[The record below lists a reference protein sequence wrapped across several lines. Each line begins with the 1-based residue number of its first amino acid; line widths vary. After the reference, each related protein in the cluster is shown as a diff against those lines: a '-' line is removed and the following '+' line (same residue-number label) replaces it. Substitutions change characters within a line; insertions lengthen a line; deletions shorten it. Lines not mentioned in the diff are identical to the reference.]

1 MIGLDTNILIRYIV
15 QDDAAQAPAATR
27 LIENRCT
34 QQTTGFVSIVVLVEL
49 VWVLAAAYEY
59 KKSVIA
65 SVIGQIL
72 RTTEF
77 TVEDGESVWLALREF
92 ESGNADFADC
102 LIGSRNH
109 SRGCET
115 TFTFDR
121 KAAKGRHFA
130 LVP

>member
-1 MIGLDTNILIRYIV
+1 MI
-15 QDDAAQAPAATR
+15 APETSDSGR
-27 LIENRCT
+27 KRGSGR
-34 QQTTGFVSIVVLVEL
+34 TGNACV
-49 VWVLAAAYEY
+49 
-59 KKSVIA
+59 
-65 SVIGQIL
+65 
-72 RTTEF
+72 